1 MSRISGP
8 MVPEVVSTLAFM
20 PSALWAQ
27 GPTDAD
33 RWGFGPHMGW
43 WSGGWWGMIFGPL
56 FMILMLVGVVAVV
69 LLLARRLGGTSPGV
83 AEHQGPPRHT
93 ALDIL
98 KERYARGEINKDEF
112 EERRRV
118 LGD

>member
-1 MSRISGP
+1 MSRNSSS
-8 MVPEVVSTLAFM
+8 MVPEVVSIMALM

-56 FMILMLVGVVAVV
+56 FMILMLAGVVAVV
-69 LLLARRLGGTSPGV
+69 LLLARRLAGTSHGG
-83 AEHQGPPRHT
+83 AENQGPPRQT

-112 EERRRV
+112 EERRGV